1 MYVYFVAIV
10 LDLVDNRTVVQSSLQ
25 RDALRYRRNVP
36 KGNASGTFLLYRR
49 VSPVMRNVKTRYGAI
64 KGVKLATWLE
74 RIYVQWL
81 RQKMI

>member
-36 KGNASGTFLLYRR
+36 KGNECIRDVPFVPESVPCHAKRENSIWGNKRSK
-49 VSPVMRNVKTRYGAI
+49 VGNMA
-64 KGVKLATWLE
+64 
-74 RIYVQWL
+74 
-81 RQKMI
+81 

>member
-10 LDLVDNRTVVQSSLQ
+10 LDLVDNRTKGQSSLQ

-36 KGNASGTFLLYRR
+36 KNASGTFLLYRR

-64 KGVKLATWLE
+64 KGVKLAIWLE
-74 RIYVQWL
+74 RTYVQWL
-81 RQKMI
+81 